1 LSSTPRAVRLE
12 VRDDGV
18 GFAAEA
24 ADREQGGLRNMI
36 SRASEMGAHLQI
48 TSAAGSGT
56 IVVLRL
62 PKIESYRK

>member
-1 LSSTPRAVRLE
+1 
-12 VRDDGV
+12 
-18 GFAAEA
+18 
-24 ADREQGGLRNMI
+24 
-36 SRASEMGAHLQI
+36 MGAHLQI